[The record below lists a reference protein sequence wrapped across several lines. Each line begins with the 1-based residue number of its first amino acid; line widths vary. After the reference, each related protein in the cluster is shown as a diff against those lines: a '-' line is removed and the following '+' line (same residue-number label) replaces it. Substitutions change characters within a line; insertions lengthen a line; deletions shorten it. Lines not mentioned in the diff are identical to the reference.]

1 METRYLRILIKAW
14 NDIKATFNSHCDNRR
29 VGRPPMETRYPRSRS
44 EICQRNLKK
53 LCVRPRLFNIQ
64 NTREETLFPWSGRYL
79 GAIGRKNLGD
89 FKQGARK
96 GPGIRR
102 CRKQKYL

>member
-1 METRYLRILIKAW
+1 MIIEESVDLRWKRDTRGLGVKYVSET
-14 NDIKATFNSHCDNRR
+14 S
-29 VGRPPMETRYPRSRS
+29 
-44 EICQRNLKK
+44 KK